1 MKKDLNQ
8 STDIVHFFTSNIIDD
23 YLFNKET
30 AKSANFMLEYI
41 YKNKYI
47 HQHITLTMPTIYT

>member
-8 STDIVHFFTSNIIDD
+8 STDIFFTSNIVDD

-30 AKSANFMLEYI
+30 AKSANFMLE
-41 YKNKYI
+41 
-47 HQHITLTMPTIYT
+47 